1 VSAVRIDPCRLACT
15 PAARGSKVRADP
27 EVTVYRARIASF
39 SLSLVFASVAWAA
52 LSPAIDRALRDSTYV
67 YIQSERKGGDFS
79 KPAEIW
85 YFYDQNAVIV
95 GTRPTSWRVR
105 RIKAGRARARIAVGK
120 ADGPT
125 FEATGALVKDPA
137 LEQRMMEEFARKYP
151 EGWKRYADSFRD
163 GFKSGDRVLVRYTP
177 R

>member
-1 VSAVRIDPCRLACT
+1 M
-15 PAARGSKVRADP
+15 
-27 EVTVYRARIASF
+27 YRARIAGL
-39 SLSLVFASVAWAA
+39 SLSLAFACAAWAA
-52 LSPAIDRALRDSTYV
+52 LSPDLERALRESTYV
-67 YIQSERKGGDFS
+67 YIQSERKTGDFS

-85 YFYDQNAVIV
+85 YFYDQNAIIV

-105 RIKAGRARARIAVGK
+105 RIKAGRTKARIAVGK
-120 ADGPT
+120 ADGPA
-125 FEATGALVKDPA
+125 FEATGAVVKDAA

-163 GFKSGDRVLVRYTP
+163 GFKTGDRVLVRYTP